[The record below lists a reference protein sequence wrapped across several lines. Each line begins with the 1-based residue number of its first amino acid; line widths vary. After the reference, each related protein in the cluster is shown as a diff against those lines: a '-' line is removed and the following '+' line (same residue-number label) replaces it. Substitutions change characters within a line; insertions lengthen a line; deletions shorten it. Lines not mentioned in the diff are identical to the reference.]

1 MPTNSNIKKVQLKTG
16 VRYDVNVRLGNDSN
30 GKPVRPHKRF
40 KTYTDAKKWLDKIQY
55 DYNVKDFN
63 GNAPITFKNLY
74 EQWFEEYK
82 EDKKESTY
90 VKTRDIFK
98 LHILPF
104 LGDKTLDSITRQ
116 YCNSLVKK
124 WHDKPLVQ
132 YKRFRTY
139 VISVFNYA
147 IRMEMIMT
155 NPMEYTHVSRDT
167 RERKSENTKFYNRD
181 ELNTFLDCANK
192 SGDPRKYL
200 FFRVLAY
207 TGLRRGELIALRFSD
222 IDMKNNI
229 IHVTRTQTDGKNFRP
244 IIQTPKTSTSVRDVP
259 VDAQTMNYIKDWKL
273 ELMQDLMVLGN
284 KWNGKE
290 QFLIPSLARNTML
303 SKSQPNAW
311 NKSICKRYGL
321 RRISIHSFRHTFAT
335 LSMES
340 GNSLFDTQKIMGH
353 AKSEIT
359 EQIYAHQTES
369 EKTQAISNLADY
381 LKN

>member
-1 MPTNSNIKKVQLKTG
+1 MQLKTG
-16 VRYDVNVRLGNDSN
+16 IRYEARVYLGLASN
-30 GKPVRPHKRF
+30 GKAIRPHKRF
-40 KTYTDAKKWLDKIQY
+40 KSYAEANQWISKLQY
-55 DYNVKDFN
+55 NHNIKDFN

-116 YCNSLVKK
+116 YCNDLVKK

-229 IHVTRTQTDGKNFRP
+229 IHVTRTQTDGENFRP

-259 VDAQTMNYIKDWKL
+259 VDAQTMNYVKDWKL

-290 QFLIPSLARNTML
+290 QFLIPSLKENTML
-303 SKSQPNAW
+303 SKNQPNAW
-311 NKSICKRYGL
+311 NRSVCTRYGL

-353 AKSEIT
+353 SKSEIT
-359 EQIYAHQTES
+359 EQIYSHQTQS
-369 EKTQAISNLADY
+369 EKVEAISNLAKY
-381 LKN
+381 LEN